1 MGVAIDRP
9 AQSGFMATAE
19 QRRDDETDEAVVFQ
33 WRFAVLMEAGY
44 LPDQARTLA
53 SCREVDVRLAERLLA
68 QGCPRATAVRI
79 LL

>member
-1 MGVAIDRP
+1 
-9 AQSGFMATAE
+9 MATAE
-19 QRRDDETDEAVVFQ
+19 QRRDDETEESVLFE
-33 WRFAVLMEAGY
+33 WRFTVLMEAGY

-53 SCREVDVRLAERLLA
+53 LCKEVDVRLAERLLA

>member
-1 MGVAIDRP
+1 
-9 AQSGFMATAE
+9 MATAE
-19 QRRDDETDEAVVFQ
+19 QRRDDEADEAVVLE

-44 LPDQARTLA
+44 LPDQARVLA
-53 SCREVDVRLAERLLA
+53 SSKDVDVRLAERLLA